1 MVEGMVVGR
10 GGTVGGTVLAVL
22 AERGPLELG
31 ELARLVAE
39 RGATRAK
46 RPEVSVRRAAGREPR
61 VVSLLDGRWV
71 SVPAV
76 LEGVVLTHRL
86 DQDEADGEMLPIDP
100 DLASRAPLAI
110 AGLRL
115 VAGGDL
121 ELCSDAHLH
130 GPSGWLGGLGAGE
143 LVALRV
149 RGGAVEVGPA
159 RVPAEVEDL
168 GVRRLLAVVE
178 RELSKLGTP
187 GEGGLAAALPLALV
201 VLQAM
206 VEAPGLLRRAAAPL
220 GELLA
225 AAGFE
230 TRSWL
235 VGRGGADWRE
245 WDEIFADGE
254 DLREEDLEDDGGEP
268 TIADI
273 AGILGLDERA
283 VEGAAM
289 IVGVIEL
296 CARQPGALAELRG
309 AAGLAG
315 RLAEVLDVEGVAE
328 LVQLFGLQQPAAEG
342 LLRAVAEAAS
352 GRLRAAP
359 TWLLAR
365 AVEQRGDAV
374 AAEALDLRTAETD
387 PGFAPA
393 LLDAARAAED
403 RSDAAAARQL
413 LLRAGVDRDDLQLQ
427 RVESYAR
434 LRPAAGVGRNAPCPC
449 GSGRKYKQCCMRSV
463 ALPLGDRA
471 VWLLERAAHWATLP
485 AQRRAVAGLLA
496 DDDDELLGVLAEDAA
511 LFDRGLLAGYLEARG
526 GLLQADEVEL
536 ARRWL
541 GTERAI
547 WEVRQATAGGRVR
560 LRNLVTGELAE
571 VTRRSPEAPLARL
584 DLLYARVGSD
594 GSADGRM
601 LLSGTVKLHRG
612 LRGPLQQFLEGR
624 PAPEQLLDW
633 FREAL
638 RPQPPAMVNFEGET
652 ILLSTVSYRV
662 PDPAVAAQRLRKRLV
677 EESEGEFLETVEV
690 DGRPIHRGRVR
701 LDGDVVEI
709 QTNSA
714 ERRRRPPPCRPKR
727 SPVRWSRSWPSR
739 RSAGSTSRSPRW
751 VGAARGRRPLT
762 RRAGPRWRR
771 CWTISTGWTP
781 RPGPATWDAAWT
793 PPACASC
800 SACPAG
806 RAERRA
812 GRPAGPAPRC
822 LAGRGDGASAPI
834 AVACLPRRGARS
846 GAGAPRAATLGRAP
860 GRPGTATSGGW

>member
-10 GGTVGGTVLAVL
+10 GGTVGGAVLAVL

-100 DLASRAPLAI
+100 DLASLAPLAI

-187 GEGGLAAALPLALV
+187 GEGGAAALPLALV

-296 CARQPGALAELRG
+296 CARQPGALAELR
-309 AAGLAG
+309 
-315 RLAEVLDVEGVAE
+315 
-328 LVQLFGLQQPAAEG
+328 
-342 LLRAVAEAAS
+342 AVAEAAS

-393 LLDAARAAED
+393 LLD
-403 RSDAAAARQL
+403 
-413 LLRAGVDRDDLQLQ
+413 
-427 RVESYAR
+427 
-434 LRPAAGVGRNAPCPC
+434 
-449 GSGRKYKQCCMRSV
+449 
-463 ALPLGDRA
+463 
-471 VWLLERAAHWATLP
+471 
-485 AQRRAVAGLLA
+485 
-496 DDDDELLGVLAEDAA
+496 
-511 LFDRGLLAGYLEARG
+511 
-526 GLLQADEVEL
+526 
-536 ARRWL
+536 
-541 GTERAI
+541 
-547 WEVRQATAGGRVR
+547 
-560 LRNLVTGELAE
+560 
-571 VTRRSPEAPLARL
+571 
-584 DLLYARVGSD
+584 
-594 GSADGRM
+594 
-601 LLSGTVKLHRG
+601 
-612 LRGPLQQFLEGR
+612 
-624 PAPEQLLDW
+624 
-633 FREAL
+633 
-638 RPQPPAMVNFEGET
+638 
-652 ILLSTVSYRV
+652 
-662 PDPAVAAQRLRKRLV
+662 
-677 EESEGEFLETVEV
+677 
-690 DGRPIHRGRVR
+690 
-701 LDGDVVEI
+701 
-709 QTNSA
+709 
-714 ERRRRPPPCRPKR
+714 
-727 SPVRWSRSWPSR
+727 
-739 RSAGSTSRSPRW
+739 
-751 VGAARGRRPLT
+751 
-762 RRAGPRWRR
+762 
-771 CWTISTGWTP
+771 
-781 RPGPATWDAAWT
+781 
-793 PPACASC
+793 
-800 SACPAG
+800 
-806 RAERRA
+806 
-812 GRPAGPAPRC
+812 
-822 LAGRGDGASAPI
+822 
-834 AVACLPRRGARS
+834 
-846 GAGAPRAATLGRAP
+846 
-860 GRPGTATSGGW
+860 

>member
-22 AERGPLELG
+22 AERGTLERG

-159 RVPAEVEDL
+159 RVPAEVEEL

-178 RELSKLGTP
+178 REL
-187 GEGGLAAALPLALV
+187 
-201 VLQAM
+201 
-206 VEAPGLLRRAAAPL
+206 
-220 GELLA
+220 
-225 AAGFE
+225 
-230 TRSWL
+230 
-235 VGRGGADWRE
+235 
-245 WDEIFADGE
+245 
-254 DLREEDLEDDGGEP
+254 
-268 TIADI
+268 
-273 AGILGLDERA
+273 
-283 VEGAAM
+283 
-289 IVGVIEL
+289 
-296 CARQPGALAELRG
+296 
-309 AAGLAG
+309 
-315 RLAEVLDVEGVAE
+315 
-328 LVQLFGLQQPAAEG
+328 VQLFGRQQPAAEG

-403 RSDAAAARQL
+403 RSDAAGARQL

-584 DLLYARVGSD
+584 DLLYA
-594 GSADGRM
+594 
-601 LLSGTVKLHRG
+601 
-612 LRGPLQQFLEGR
+612 
-624 PAPEQLLDW
+624 
-633 FREAL
+633 
-638 RPQPPAMVNFEGET
+638 
-652 ILLSTVSYRV
+652 
-662 PDPAVAAQRLRKRLV
+662 
-677 EESEGEFLETVEV
+677 
-690 DGRPIHRGRVR
+690 
-701 LDGDVVEI
+701 
-709 QTNSA
+709 
-714 ERRRRPPPCRPKR
+714 
-727 SPVRWSRSWPSR
+727 
-739 RSAGSTSRSPRW
+739 
-751 VGAARGRRPLT
+751 
-762 RRAGPRWRR
+762 
-771 CWTISTGWTP
+771 
-781 RPGPATWDAAWT
+781 
-793 PPACASC
+793 
-800 SACPAG
+800 
-806 RAERRA
+806 
-812 GRPAGPAPRC
+812 
-822 LAGRGDGASAPI
+822 
-834 AVACLPRRGARS
+834 
-846 GAGAPRAATLGRAP
+846 
-860 GRPGTATSGGW
+860 